1 MPAGMELPESV
12 VFAHIPETVLSDLAD
27 EILWQR
33 LVVGNLKEALGSL
46 VLFQFLAKWL
56 QRRRRWLRNT
66 YTRFGV
72 ATRRERLS
80 AVPVDGSMLMITAI
94 SSATPEL
101 KAPPDLAVLRE
112 SVYNGRPHQDTMG
125 AQAGTRP
132 RLLGEIAQLKIRGNR
147 SISPSM
153 LELERQP
160 PCVAH
165 CKLQV
170 PKQ

>member
-12 VFAHIPETVLSDLAD
+12 VFAHIPETVISDLAD

-72 ATRRERLS
+72 ATRRLS
-80 AVPVDGSMLMITAI
+80 AVPVDGS
-94 SSATPEL
+94 
-101 KAPPDLAVLRE
+101 
-112 SVYNGRPHQDTMG
+112 
-125 AQAGTRP
+125 
-132 RLLGEIAQLKIRGNR
+132 
-147 SISPSM
+147 
-153 LELERQP
+153 
-160 PCVAH
+160 H
-165 CKLQV
+165 C
-170 PKQ
+170 